1 MYSNNSHRIPTKVVS
16 FIPAPIAVYSNK
28 DFICDLRYV
37 NDFLRVCHKE
47 AVIKLQIYGCHV
59 CTDITKL
66 NWVPV

>member
-37 NDFLRVCHKE
+37 NDFLRVFPTNKN
-47 AVIKLQIYGCHV
+47 GRN
-59 CTDITKL
+59 DIS
-66 NWVPV
+66 